1 MVIGFDAKR
10 AYHNNTGLGNY
21 SRTLIDALARYFPDH
36 QYLLFNPKVSS
47 LYQPAASNIR
57 EVLPAVAIDRAFSGY
72 WRSARVSGQLKAQG
86 IDLFHGLSH
95 ELPRGIEDT
104 GIPTVV
110 TMHDLI
116 QERYPDQYAW
126 IDRKIYATKLR
137 HAARA
142 ASLVIAI
149 SEQTKQ
155 DVEHYL
161 GVTPERIKVCYQ
173 SCNPIYRASVPEDK
187 LQEVR
192 KDYGLPDRYF
202 LSVGSII
209 ERKNL
214 LRICEAMAM
223 LKGKLDIPLV
233 VIGSGGGAYKKKVQD
248 FLQAHGLR
256 TQVVFLSDNPL
267 LAARAGYRSSAD
279 LPAIYRQAVAMLYP
293 SSFEGFGIPV
303 LEALCCGLPVITSNR
318 SSLPEAGGP
327 GSIYVDPDQPQQIA
341 DAMYRVSQDD
351 TLVAQMR
358 AAGLAHAEQ
367 FTEAACAERV
377 MQVYEQS
384 RVESPERSE
393 VPLVRE

>member
-1 MVIGFDAKR
+1 
-10 AYHNNTGLGNY
+10 
-21 SRTLIDALARYFPDH
+21 
-36 QYLLFNPKVSS
+36 
-47 LYQPAASNIR
+47 
-57 EVLPAVAIDRAFSGY
+57 LPATSIDRAFPAY
-72 WRSARVSGQLKAQG
+72 WRSVRVSGQLQAQG
-86 IDLFHGLSH
+86 IQLFHGLSH

-104 GIPTVV
+104 GIPTVI

-116 QERYPDQYAW
+116 QERYPEQYGW
-126 IDRKIYATKLR
+126 IDRKIYGIKLR

-149 SEQTKQ
+149 SNQTKE
-155 DVEHYL
+155 DVEQYL
-161 GVTPERIKVCYQ
+161 GVPSARIRVCYQ
-173 SCNPIYRASVPEDK
+173 SCNPIYREAVAEEK

-192 KDYGLPDRYF
+192 RDYGLPDRYF

-214 LRICEAMAM
+214 LRICEAMAL

-233 VIGSGGGAYKKKVQD
+233 VIGSWGGAYKRKVED
-248 FLQAHGLR
+248 FLQVQGLR
-256 TQVVFLSDNPL
+256 TRVFFISDNPL
-267 LAARAGYRSSAD
+267 LASRAGYRSSAD

-351 TLVAQMR
+351 TLVARMR
-358 AAGLAHAEQ
+358 AAGLAYAEQ
-367 FTEAACAERV
+367 FREAVCAERV
-377 MQVYEQS
+377 TKVYEES
-384 RVESPERSE
+384 RV
-393 VPLVRE
+393 

>member
-21 SRTLIDALARYFPDH
+21 SRTLIDSLARYYPEH
-36 QYLLFNPKVSS
+36 QYVLFNPKGST
-47 LYQPAASNIR
+47 LYQPAAVHVR
-57 EVLPAVAIDRAFSGY
+57 EVRPATLIDRAFPSY
-72 WRSARVSGQLKAQG
+72 WRSARVAGQLRAQG

-104 GIPTVV
+104 GIPSVV

-116 QERYPDQYAW
+116 QERYPGQYAW
-126 IDRKIYATKLR
+126 IDRKTYGVKLR
-137 HAARA
+137 HAARV

-155 DVEHYL
+155 DVERFL
-161 GVTPERIKVCYQ
+161 GVPPEKIRVCYQ
-173 SCNPIYRASVPEDK
+173 SCNPIYRESVPEDK

-192 KDYGLPDRYF
+192 KAYGLPDPYF

-214 LRICEAMAM
+214 LRICEAMAL

-233 VIGSGGGAYKKKVQD
+233 VIGSGGGAYKQKVEA
-248 FLQAHGLR
+248 FLQAQGLR
-256 TQVVFLSDNPL
+256 PRVIFLSDNPI
-267 LAARAGYRSSAD
+267 LASRAGYRSSAD
-279 LPAIYRQAVAMLYP
+279 LPAIYQMAAAMLYP

-327 GSIYVDPDQPQQIA
+327 GSLYVDPENPQQIA
-341 DAMYRVSQDD
+341 DAMLRVSEDD
-351 TLVAQMR
+351 ALVNQMR
-358 AAGLAHAEQ
+358 AAGLAHAEK
-367 FTEAACAERV
+367 FTAEACAKQV
-377 MQVYEQS
+377 MQVYKAVVSQ
-384 RVESPERSE
+384 
-393 VPLVRE
+393 

>member
-21 SRTLIDALARYFPDH
+21 SRTLIDALARYFPAHD
-36 QYLLFNPKVSS
+36 YRLFNPKPST
-47 LYQPAASNIR
+47 LYRPSAPNVR
-57 EVLPAVAIDRAFSGY
+57 EILPATSIDRAFPAY
-72 WRSARVSGQLKAQG
+72 WRSVRVSGQLQAQG
-86 IDLFHGLSH
+86 IQLFHGLSH

-104 GIPTVV
+104 GIPTVI

-116 QERYPDQYAW
+116 QERYPEQYGW
-126 IDRKIYATKLR
+126 IDRKIYGIKLR

-149 SEQTKQ
+149 SNQTKE
-155 DVEHYL
+155 DVEQYL
-161 GVTPERIKVCYQ
+161 GVPSARIRVCYQ
-173 SCNPIYRASVPEDK
+173 SCNPIYREAVAEEK

-192 KDYGLPDRYF
+192 RDYGLPDRYF

-214 LRICEAMAM
+214 LRICEAMAL

-233 VIGSGGGAYKKKVQD
+233 VIGSWGGAYKRKVED
-248 FLQAHGLR
+248 FLQVQGLR
-256 TQVVFLSDNPL
+256 TRVFFISDNPL
-267 LAARAGYRSSAD
+267 LASRAGYRSSAD

-351 TLVAQMR
+351 TLVARMR
-358 AAGLAHAEQ
+358 AAGLAYAEQ
-367 FTEAACAERV
+367 FREAVCAERV
-377 MQVYEQS
+377 TKVYEES
-384 RVESPERSE
+384 RV
-393 VPLVRE
+393 